1 MGHTILRTTPR
12 YIANNSGYHRQ
23 ILEELAERFG
33 DVTVWTMQKGL
44 LLFHK
49 KLLVIIM
56 TFTTIFLGACSF
68 LCRGIYILELYKRG
82 I

>member
-33 DVTVWTMQKGL
+33 DVTVWTMD
-44 LLFHK
+44 HAERTAA
-49 KLLVIIM
+49 V
-56 TFTTIFLGACSF
+56 S
-68 LCRGIYILELYKRG
+68 
-82 I
+82 